1 MTLQSE
7 YLEEH
12 TSNQGTVELLEVES
26 SERLRLEKELDDL
39 KPAYGEALKKLE
51 TMECEMLELR
61 LASTK
66 QQISDQLQSALSPE
80 SFGSEFD
87 MMTVIQID
95 KLKRENESLRQKL
108 SQEKESEEE
117 YRQKEKAYYENKV
130 W

>member
-1 MTLQSE
+1 MQSE

-130 W
+130 

>member
-130 W
+130 

>member
-66 QQISDQLQSALSPE
+66 QQISDQLQSALSPD

-130 W
+130 